1 MSSIELITKLRN
13 QTGGG
18 MMDCKKAL
26 DEAND
31 DYEKAVDIL
40 RQRGEIKAAKKSA
53 ERETKDGLV
62 YSYIHSNYKAGAM
75 ISLLCET
82 DFVAKTDDFKKL
94 AHELAMQIVAMNPEY
109 LTPDKIPAE
118 VLEREKSVYREQLL
132 AEGKKEEMLEKIM
145 EGKLNKFYA
154 EVCLLKQ
161 QYIKDDAKTI
171 ESLIN
176 EMIVKTGEKI
186 EIGKFVRFQI

>member
-1 MSSIELITKLRN
+1 
-13 QTGGG
+13 
-18 MMDCKKAL
+18 MDCKKAL